1 MNRFNANKFSK
12 PTRELLT
19 FVSFLVFS
27 WGELNCNQLN
37 SNNLKE
43 VSVSKTRDQV
53 PEQDRWNVGA
63 LYSDLASWKN
73 DLLAVQKNDK
83 APHWPEMKTYQGKL
97 KDPSLAA
104 SFFDFYFGLD
114 RKLSK
119 LHTYAHLRLDEDLG
133 NDSSKDNFGRISS
146 LIHDFQLESSW
157 IEPEILGLSDEDYK
171 RLVMHPSLKGYQFYL
186 EKIGRMRPHT
196 LTPEM
201 EEMVALAGRAL
212 DTSYKTFAALTNADL
227 AFKPAIDSQGKE
239 HPLSN
244 GSYLSYM
251 RSSDR
256 ALRKSA
262 FNHLH
267 EGYETYANTL
277 CELIQGQMQSHLFI
291 ARARKF
297 NSCLD
302 AALFP
307 HAIKPSVY
315 HNLIATVRKNLP
327 LMHAYVAFRKEQMKL
342 DEIHIYDL
350 HAPLVEE
357 MEIRMNYSQA
367 CQEVVAS
374 VAPLGKEYQEILRQG
389 LIQDRWVD
397 VFENARKRSGAYSSG
412 CYDSM
417 PYILMNYHGMFSDV
431 ETLAHEAG
439 HSMHSFL
446 SRKNQPY
453 IYSHYPIFV
462 AEVASTFNEQ
472 LLLNQMKKKA
482 KNKKELAYLIN
493 DELERI
499 RGTIFRQTLFA
510 EFELQL
516 HRWVEEGVPLTPSLL
531 KQYYFQL
538 NRDYYGPEIVLDQS
552 LEIEWARIPH
562 FYYNYYVYQY
572 ATGLSA
578 AMSLYQKAMASPQ
591 ARDQYLQFLSSGG
604 SKYPLDLLKGAGVD
618 MESSEPVEEAL
629 HRFGTLVVELKKCL
643 AE

>member
-1 MNRFNANKFSK
+1 
-12 PTRELLT
+12 
-19 FVSFLVFS
+19 
-27 WGELNCNQLN
+27 
-37 SNNLKE
+37 
-43 VSVSKTRDQV
+43 
-53 PEQDRWNVGA
+53 
-63 LYSDLASWKN
+63 
-73 DLLAVQKNDK
+73 
-83 APHWPEMKTYQGKL
+83 
-97 KDPSLAA
+97 
-104 SFFDFYFGLD
+104 
-114 RKLSK
+114 
-119 LHTYAHLRLDEDLG
+119 
-133 NDSSKDNFGRISS
+133 
-146 LIHDFQLESSW
+146 
-157 IEPEILGLSDEDYK
+157 
-171 RLVMHPSLKGYQFYL
+171 
-186 EKIGRMRPHT
+186 
-196 LTPEM
+196 
-201 EEMVALAGRAL
+201 
-212 DTSYKTFAALTNADL
+212 
-227 AFKPAIDSQGKE
+227 
-239 HPLSN
+239 
-244 GSYLSYM
+244 
-251 RSSDR
+251 
-256 ALRKSA
+256 
-262 FNHLH
+262 
-267 EGYETYANTL
+267 
-277 CELIQGQMQSHLFI
+277 
-291 ARARKF
+291 
-297 NSCLD
+297 
-302 AALFP
+302 
-307 HAIKPSVY
+307 
-315 HNLIATVRKNLP
+315 
-327 LMHAYVAFRKEQMKL
+327 MHAYVAFRKEQLKL

-357 MEIRMNYSQA
+357 MEIRMDYNQA